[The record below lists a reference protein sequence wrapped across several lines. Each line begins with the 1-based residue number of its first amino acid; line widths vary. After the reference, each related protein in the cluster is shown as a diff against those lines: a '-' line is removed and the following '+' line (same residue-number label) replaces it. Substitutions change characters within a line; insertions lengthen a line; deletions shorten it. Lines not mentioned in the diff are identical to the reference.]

1 MHTCDDMLLM
11 CLWKGK
17 PIDCSE
23 IFSIHKTDDGF
34 CCSFNAL
41 KITDQFVNAEE
52 INPKYTKD
60 DMDDFYDEYSDDEDN
75 IDYFWGSVESFHGC
89 GGLLTE
95 KVGLISSPSKQ
106 NDILQCEWIIRA
118 SSEMRIQLMFLS
130 FRLDNG
136 KDYKC
141 SDYVS
146 VYDGG
151 FVKFP
156 LLGRYCGFIL
166 PPDHFS
172 SGNQLL
178 IRYYAESSLD
188 EEGFAISYRMLSPD
202 EFSEVN
208 MNFINGK
215 ILLYAH

>member
-1 MHTCDDMLLM
+1 MHTCEDMLLM

-17 PIDCSE
+17 KVNCSD
-23 IFSIHKTDDGF
+23 IFSIHKTDEGF

-41 KITDQFVNAEE
+41 KITDQFMNADE
-52 INPKYTKD
+52 ISTSYNKD
-60 DMDDFYDEYSDDEDN
+60 DMDEFYDEYSDDEDN

-95 KVGLISSPSKQ
+95 NVGQFTSPSKEKG
-106 NDILQCEWIIRA
+106 ILQCEWIIRA
-118 SSEMRIQLMFLS
+118 PSDMRIQLKFLS

-166 PPDHFS
+166 PPNHFS

-178 IRYYAESSLD
+178 IRYHAKSSLD
-188 EEGFAISYRMLSPD
+188 EKGFTVAYNMMSLD
-202 EFSEVN
+202 EFAEVN
-208 MNFINGK
+208 MNSVESK
-215 ILLYAH
+215 ILYF